1 MNLGIIGMGW
11 GRRVQIPVFDKV
23 EGLDITAI
31 CCRNKSKLEKIA
43 EEFEIPMLSTDW
55 RDIINNQ
62 NIDAVSIVTPNYL
75 HYPVSLAAAEKGKH
89 VLCEKPLS
97 LNYGQ
102 ALEMYNSFIDKN
114 LGNMVT
120 FPYRYLPPIIKI
132 KKLIEKKELGKLFH
146 INFSFFV
153 KKNLERKSDWHCE
166 KNFTGTDAL
175 GNIGSHLIDL
185 GTYLVGDFE
194 NVCGQ
199 MGSYTRETDDVC
211 NFIAYHKMG
220 VLGSYSISKVASAR
234 KSNMH
239 LSFNGNKGALICDMD
254 ITENDKI
261 RYFLKFGEPSD
272 NELKLIDE
280 GTIEGHD
287 LYREI
292 GKNFLKQCSFQD
304 YNGATFYDGLVTQ
317 KVIDSI
323 LESVNSKR
331 WINLIE

>member
-1 MNLGIIGMGW
+1 
-11 GRRVQIPVFDKV
+11 
-23 EGLDITAI
+23 
-31 CCRNKSKLEKIA
+31 
-43 EEFEIPMLSTDW
+43 
-55 RDIINNQ
+55 
-62 NIDAVSIVTPNYL
+62 
-75 HYPVSLAAAEKGKH
+75 
-89 VLCEKPLS
+89 
-97 LNYGQ
+97 
-102 ALEMYNSFIDKN
+102 
-114 LGNMVT
+114 
-120 FPYRYLPPIIKI
+120 
-132 KKLIEKKELGKLFH
+132 
-146 INFSFFV
+146 
-153 KKNLERKSDWHCE
+153 
-166 KNFTGTDAL
+166 
-175 GNIGSHLIDL
+175 
-185 GTYLVGDFE
+185 
-194 NVCGQ
+194 
-199 MGSYTRETDDVC
+199 
-211 NFIAYHKMG
+211 
-220 VLGSYSISKVASAR
+220 
-234 KSNMH
+234 MH